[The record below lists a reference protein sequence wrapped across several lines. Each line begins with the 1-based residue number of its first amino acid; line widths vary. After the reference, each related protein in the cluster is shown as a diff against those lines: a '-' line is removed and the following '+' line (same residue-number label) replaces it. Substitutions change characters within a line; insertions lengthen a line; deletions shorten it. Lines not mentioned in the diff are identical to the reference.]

1 MSSYEPN
8 MCTLSYMHSRK
19 SIKHELC
26 IMTSVDKNKTGV
38 LTYIVHNGK
47 KNVLHLKELWVSTHT
62 AFPAVYLI

>member
-1 MSSYEPN
+1 
-8 MCTLSYMHSRK
+8 MHNPK